1 MWAPRVGECKGPQ
14 CPLGSWTDPGLWVVT
29 GGSLGPGAALF
40 PASCFPHLVFFLLPE
55 MVQCDFHAAQ
65 IKQIH
70 IYSLPSRPH
79 VQASQILI
87 WELLERQIYL

>member
-1 MWAPRVGECKGPQ
+1 MFAGLLDRPRIVGCDRRQP
-14 CPLGSWTDPGLWVVT
+14 
-29 GGSLGPGAALF
+29 GPGIRAASGGVSL
-40 PASCFPHLVFFLLPE
+40 PSPQLFFLLPE

-79 VQASQILI
+79 VPASQILI

>member
-1 MWAPRVGECKGPQ
+1 MGFWGWDSAGARWGPEAARAGELSASGFAFLSAHCSFLALKWYGEDFRAP
-14 CPLGSWTDPGLWVVT
+14 
-29 GGSLGPGAALF
+29 
-40 PASCFPHLVFFLLPE
+40 
-55 MVQCDFHAAQ
+55 Q

-70 IYSLPSRPH
+70 IYSLPSCPH

>member
-1 MWAPRVGECKGPQ
+1 MSAGLLDRPRIVGCDRRQP
-14 CPLGSWTDPGLWVVT
+14 
-29 GGSLGPGAALF
+29 GPGSRAASGVSL
-40 PASCFPHLVFFLLPE
+40 PSPQLLLLLPE

>member
-1 MWAPRVGECKGPQ
+1 MSARLLDRPRIVGSDRRQP
-14 CPLGSWTDPGLWVVT
+14 
-29 GGSLGPGAALF
+29 GPGSRAASGVSL
-40 PASCFPHLVFFLLPE
+40 PSPQLLLLLPE